1 VSFFKGNDLLLN
13 GELRIDGVVNNT
25 SAGQLNDVATNDLNT
40 IRFSSATILTGF
52 ANAISG
58 KVISIVNISGFDVT
72 IANDNASSVAG
83 NRILT
88 GNGQDILFSNDSI
101 IDLQYDSISSVWR
114 ILGGTGSNIT
124 GLNEVPSGSVDG
136 SNRFFTLSK
145 IPVYGTLIVFR
156 NGIKVEISEYSFL
169 GQIITMNVA
178 PAIAQKIEAFYIAT
192 GGATSGGGGGV
203 GSANFVVDY
212 PSVNATD
219 LINKYV
225 VLSGIPNPATKTV
238 LDIPTG
244 TPQIYGTD
252 FIVSGNQLSWN
263 ALGLDGQ
270 VNLGDTFRV
279 QYFT

>member
-1 VSFFKGNDLLLN
+1 MSFFKGNDLLLN
-13 GELRIDGVVNNT
+13 GEFRFDGVTTNSSV
-25 SAGQLNDVATNDLNT
+25 GQLDNVATSDVNT
-40 IRFSSATILTGF
+40 LRFTLATAITGF
-52 ANAISG
+52 SNAISG
-58 KVISIVNISGFDVT
+58 KIISIVNVSGADIGIF
-72 IANDNASSVAG
+72 NDNASSLVG

-88 GNGQDILFSNDSI
+88 GNGQDILLTNDSI
-101 IDLQYDSISSVWR
+101 IDLQYDATAAVWR

-169 GQIITMNVA
+169 GQVITMNIA

-192 GGATSGGGGGV
+192 GGSTGGGGGGG
-203 GSANFVVDY
+203 GSSNFIVDY
-212 PSVNATD
+212 PSINSTD
-219 LINKYV
+219 LLNKYI
-225 VLSGIPNPATKTV
+225 VLSGAPNPATKTI

-252 FIVSGNQLSWN
+252 FVVTGSQLSWN
-263 ALGLDGQ
+263 GLGLDGQ
-270 VNLGDTFRV
+270 VNLGDTFRI